1 MDNKATAEDALKQIN
16 SKDYAIPY
24 IADGRKIV
32 KIGAEFSK
40 TKKGLKKWL
49 IE

>member
-1 MDNKATAEDALKQIN
+1 MDDKATAEDALKQIN

-24 IADGRKIV
+24 TVDHRKLV
-32 KIGAEFSK
+32 KIGVEFSQIE
-40 TKKGLKKWL
+40 KGVKRWL